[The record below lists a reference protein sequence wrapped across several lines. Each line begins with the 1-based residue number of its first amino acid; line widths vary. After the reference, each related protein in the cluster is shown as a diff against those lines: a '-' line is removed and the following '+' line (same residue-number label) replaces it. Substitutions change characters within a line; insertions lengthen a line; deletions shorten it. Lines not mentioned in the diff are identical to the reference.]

1 MRPNQST
8 DAVDSAGPSCITSGA
23 IGSTAGTSSG
33 IQDRVDTKFYS
44 VGESAERARSA
55 AILKESLASQCATE
69 RKFKLLGVEL
79 VSDDKENGTEFVIVD
94 LAVINTLFG
103 IALCPECG
111 TKTMTL
117 SKADSR
123 DFGLCSK
130 LVLSCRTCNLR
141 EERFSSP
148 RVAGDAGAKIT
159 PFEVNLRAMKAM
171 NSIGKGAT
179 ALSDFFTA
187 MNVSHRHLHH
197 KTFQGHM
204 KVMVEACSATATEC
218 EAASVARVKELYAEF
233 GNLPGNIDVIYDGSW
248 LTRGHRSHICVGS
261 IIEMYTGLVID
272 HVVLSNFCLGCTNGP
287 KENEDGHAACLSQ
300 HAPLCQ
306 KNIDCKADQMEVEA
320 ALRLFQHSLQKHKL
334 RYTTMLSDGHSRTF
348 HALTEDAVYGYI
360 KVQKKR
366 LHQPRA

>member
-1 MRPNQST
+1 MSGDARLKKKTRQSYGKKRKRPWNAWLNIADDSALTQRLSVALEAEHSTEERPEPPDASESQST

-33 IQDRVDTKFYS
+33 IQGRVDMKFYS

-69 RKFKLLGVEL
+69 RKFKLLDVEL

-130 LVLSCRTCNLR
+130 LVLSCRTCDLC

-148 RVAGDAGAKIT
+148 RVAGDTGAKIT

-179 ALSDFFTA
+179 ALSDFFAA
-187 MNVSHRHLHH
+187 MNVSHRGLHH
-197 KTFQGHM
+197 KIFPGPH
-204 KVMVEACSATATEC
+204 EGYGR
-218 EAASVARVKELYAEF
+218 SVQ
-233 GNLPGNIDVIYDGSW
+233 
-248 LTRGHRSHICVGS
+248 C
-261 IIEMYTGLVID
+261 
-272 HVVLSNFCLGCTNGP
+272 
-287 KENEDGHAACLSQ
+287 
-300 HAPLCQ
+300 
-306 KNIDCKADQMEVEA
+306 DC
-320 ALRLFQHSLQKHKL
+320 
-334 RYTTMLSDGHSRTF
+334 Y
-348 HALTEDAVYGYI
+348 
-360 KVQKKR
+360 
-366 LHQPRA
+366 